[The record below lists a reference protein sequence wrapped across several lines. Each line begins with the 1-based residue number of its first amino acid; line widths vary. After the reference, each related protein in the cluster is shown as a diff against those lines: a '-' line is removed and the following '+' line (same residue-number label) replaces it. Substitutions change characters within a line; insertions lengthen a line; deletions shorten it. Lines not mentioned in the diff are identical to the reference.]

1 MAGHYDKQLD
11 KWKARRVKIV
21 KLRNEGMSFAD
32 IGRRFLISR
41 ERARQI
47 YNLEKASENVD

>member
-1 MAGHYDKQLD
+1 MSSKEDLK

-21 KLRNEGMSFAD
+21 KLANEGVSFAD
-32 IGRRFLISR
+32 IGRKFLISR

-47 YNLEKASENVD
+47 FNFETEMMEK

>member
-1 MAGHYDKQLD
+1 MSSKADLK